1 METVQSIKQYDY
13 TNNAGEYVLATG
25 QAAANRLRILHDVYG
40 IDFFHPPPEAHGT
53 GMIPSGFSRNVWERY
68 STERW
73 QEIRRAYNVTQ
84 VLTDNNWTLRL
95 PIVAQNSSYLL
106 YEIPE

>member
-40 IDFFHPPPEAHGT
+40 PGA
-53 GMIPSGFSRNVWERY
+53 
-68 STERW
+68 
-73 QEIRRAYNVTQ
+73 RR
-84 VLTDNNWTLRL
+84 VLLDGG
-95 PIVAQNSSYLL
+95 
-106 YEIPE
+106 